1 MREKAPLAAI
11 GTTSRKAVAA
21 HQPAASCVLSLPHNL
36 HAIASAR
43 IAQEEQDRAA
53 RLAKLHELLD
63 KVAAYLLLDPVY
75 EPIFLRLEAEI
86 AALEKPE
93 VTSPLARAMQR
104 LKVAG

>member
-1 MREKAPLAAI
+1 MREKPPLAAI
-11 GTTSRKAVAA
+11 GTTSRKTAAA
-21 HQPAASCVLSLPHNL
+21 HKPAASCMLSVPHNL
-36 HAIASAR
+36 HAIASSRLAR
-43 IAQEEQDRAA
+43 QEQDRAA
-53 RLAKLHELLD
+53 RLAKLHGLLD